1 VAGLFHAQYEK
12 SLLLFVMQCRG
23 GSEPYSDDR
32 GGGRGRGRG
41 NNTRWREGRLAVH
54 RLILLIMAA
63 LWNRAG
69 HYIFFA
75 LWFLSSSLFLFF
87 PRLIST
93 VGDWMSA
100 ILTHMVWP

>member
-1 VAGLFHAQYEK
+1 MAQLFPVQCEK
-12 SLLLFVMQCRG
+12 SLLLFVTQCRG

-54 RLILLIMAA
+54 RVILLIVAA

-69 HYIFFA
+69 HYIFA

-93 VGDWMSA
+93 VRDWMSA
-100 ILTHMVWP
+100 ILPHMVWP